1 MKYTSRFSQIPQKSE
16 PKEQAEL
23 VNQILYGEHFEVL
36 EQVGN
41 WLKVKTTHDH
51 YIGFIDS
58 LFLNECSFQ
67 EHPFSISSSQEIEL
81 KHGKIQIPEGGFGL
95 EEESEIAPL
104 AIRAHQWLGTPY
116 LWGGK
121 TKWGVDCSGLIQV
134 LMRPFFPNFP
144 RDAFQQFPLGKEIE
158 FSQLEDGDIAFFEKN
173 DKIHHVGI
181 IVDQGT
187 QIIHSSGFVKKNELC
202 ADGIKN
208 EKGEITHIFA
218 GARRFPL
225 GR

>member
-1 MKYTSRFSQIPQKSE
+1 MKYTSRFSQIPQKAE
-16 PKEQAEL
+16 PKEQSEL
-23 VNQILYGEHFEVL
+23 VNQILYGEHFEL
-36 EQVGN
+36 IEEAGN
-41 WLKVKTTHDH
+41 WVKVKTTHDH

-58 LFLNECSFQ
+58 LFLDQC
-67 EHPFSISSSQEIEL
+67 PFEEQPNAVVQAQDIHL
-81 KHGKIQIPEGGFGL
+81 KHGIIQIPEGGFST
-95 EEESEIAPL
+95 EESHTILPIAE
-104 AIRAHQWLGTPY
+104 RAYQWLGTPY

-158 FSQLEDGDIAFFEKN
+158 FDQIEEGDIAFFEKN
-173 DKIHHVGI
+173 NKIHHVGVL
-181 IVDQGT
+181 VDKGT
-187 QIIHSSGFVKKNELC
+187 HIIHSSGFVKKNELC

-225 GR
+225 GK